1 MNHEEIVE
9 RVIDVVEN
17 FAIENAD
24 QITVNS
30 ELKKELG
37 IDSLKMIEILLE
49 LEEEF
54 GTQFNNGAVVLES
67 FKSIATIVELVEAK
81 QS

>member
-24 QITVNS
+24 QITVWS
-30 ELKKELG
+30 
-37 IDSLKMIEILLE
+37 
-49 LEEEF
+49 
-54 GTQFNNGAVVLES
+54 
-67 FKSIATIVELVEAK
+67 
-81 QS
+81 